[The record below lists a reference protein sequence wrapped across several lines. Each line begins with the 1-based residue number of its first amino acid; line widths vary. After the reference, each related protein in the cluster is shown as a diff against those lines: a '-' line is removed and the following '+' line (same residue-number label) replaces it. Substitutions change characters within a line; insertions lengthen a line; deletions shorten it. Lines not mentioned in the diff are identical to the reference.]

1 MILCIGDVLSE
12 EAVAR
17 IRQQLDHVS
26 FHDGRETAG
35 WHARTVKRNEQA
47 DGRDERVTALRREV
61 DEAISAN
68 ALFRMAARP
77 RRIMPARFSRYS
89 DAMEYGNH
97 VDDAVMS
104 SPEGPLRTD
113 VSFTLFLSAPEDYD
127 GGELVTDTSAGEE
140 TYKLPAGSMIVYPSS
155 TLHRVAP
162 VTRGTRV
169 AAIGW
174 VQSQVRDPARREILF
189 DLDTSRRQL
198 FDRHGKTEEFD
209 AITKSLSNL
218 LRMWAEV

>member
-1 MILCIGDVLSE
+1 MIVCIGDILSA

-17 IRQQLDHVS
+17 VRRGLES
-26 FHDGRETAG
+26 AAFRDGRETAG

-47 DGRDERVTALRREV
+47 DNRDPHVLELRNEV
-61 DEAISAN
+61 DAAIRDS
-68 ALFRMAARP
+68 ALFQMAARP

-89 DAMEYGNH
+89 DSMEYGGH
-97 VDDAVMS
+97 VDDAVMT
-104 SPEGPLRTD
+104 SPDGPLRTD
-113 VSFTLFLSAPEDYD
+113 VSFTLFLSSPEEYD

-174 VQSQVRDPARREILF
+174 AQSQVRDPARREILF

-209 AITKSLSNL
+209 AISKSLANL